1 MAAKKYQSSSHH
13 VNASFIV
20 NSYPSSNCTIWS
32 TLSWMLLMV

>member
-20 NSYPSSNCTIWS
+20 NSYP
-32 TLSWMLLMV
+32 